1 MLLAFREAQPGSK
14 VDMKRATPF
23 VLLLFTLSGVS
34 SLVYQIVWIRALSH
48 LLGGTSYAIST
59 VLAAFMGGLA
69 LGSRFYGDRADR
81 CERPLALYA
90 KLEFGIA
97 ALGGLVFLV
106 VRALPPAYAA
116 VAGDLPTPVLGFVR
130 VLIAMALLLPPT
142 FLMGGTLPVLSR
154 FVVTRRD
161 RLGRGLGLLYAVNTF
176 GAVLG
181 SFLAGFVLIGS
192 LGLAGS
198 TVLAVVL
205 NLAIGAAVWIID
217 RGVSPLAADA
227 DYAEAMLADVGPATE
242 EKKEKKAKKPR
253 SIHKEEPELD
263 WLPLA
268 LIFALSGFASL
279 GYELYWTRAL
289 QHFLGNSTFA
299 FSAMLTT
306 FLLGLAGGGWLGGR
320 AADRV
325 ASPARL
331 LAWVQLGV
339 GATGLATVLLLWGWL
354 PGAKSIIWLNDR
366 QLVWSAYLMR
376 RFAVAF
382 AVMALP
388 TFLIGMT
395 FPLVNRIGIR
405 SLSKLGQ
412 GVGSL
417 YFVNTL
423 GAIAGSLAA
432 GFLLLPLL
440 GAKTAL
446 VVTALLSALL
456 GLVLHMSRRHR
467 GALEPWLVTALFIVM
482 VVLSPRIIRGGAEFL
497 ADTQTAEDQLLFQQE
512 DHAAETRVYRKGTG
526 DLHMSVD
533 GHHIGGTEVAILR
546 KEKILAHL
554 PMILRPDAKHTLS
567 VGLGSGITLG
577 TLALYDE
584 LETLSV
590 VEIVPGVVKGARF
603 FGKANARVMND
614 PRLDLHTGDGVQY
627 LLTTKRRYDIISSDS
642 KLNPEYA
649 GNAPLLSTDYYR
661 LCRDRLAEDGV
672 MVQWLACHLPH
683 EDIAVIARSFAQV
696 FEHVGVYWYDP
707 YNLIFAGSSSPLLF
721 DADAAR
727 DFASREK
734 ILADLEP
741 LQLDELHVAS
751 TLWVCDRNGL
761 LANLGEGIVNSWR
774 RPTIEF
780 SMGRNFR
787 AKGVPYH
794 EDDNLRWLHRLRDP
808 STQRFTGELD
818 AARQAS
824 FEESADKLLEGF
836 AKGGGIERL
845 ETGLAV
851 FEAGLAANP
860 DDERLSNV
868 LFLLRGSHDRM
879 EEAMAAGQVTE
890 PEALARVGL
899 RRRDQGRLEEALDL
913 FEQANEGRPDD
924 PNILYNLLLTLRD
937 LGRTERFALTLERF
951 LGDFPRDARGHS
963 LQGRILAAEGRLE
976 AAVEAFR
983 RAAELNAGSP
993 ITHNNWATALARMGR
1008 YEEAALRF
1016 ERVCELQPSF
1026 NQAAY
1031 FAAASFSM
1039 AGRQEDAARW
1049 VRFCL
1054 DEGLA
1059 RPEQFAQDG
1068 FFETLRASKYW
1079 DARKGELR

>member
-1 MLLAFREAQPGSK
+1 MLFASREAQPGSK
-14 VDMKRATPF
+14 VNMKRATPF

-34 SLVYQIVWIRALSH
+34 GLVYEIVWIRALSH

-97 ALGGLVFLV
+97 ALGGLVYLIV
-106 VRALPPAYAA
+106 LALPPAYAA
-116 VAGDLPTPVLGFVR
+116 VAGSLPAPVLGLLR

-181 SFLAGFVLIGS
+181 SFLAGFVLIGG

-205 NLAIGAAVWIID
+205 NLAIGGAVWIID
-217 RGVSPLAADA
+217 RGMSPVAAGA
-227 DYAEAMLADVGPATE
+227 DYAEALIAEVEPKTE
-242 EKKEKKAKKPR
+242 AKKTRPVR
-253 SIHKEEPELD
+253 IAEPELD

-268 LIFALSGFASL
+268 MIFALSGFASL

-289 QHFLGNSTFA
+289 QNFLGNSTFA

-331 LAWVQLGV
+331 LAWVQFGV
-339 GATGLATVLLLWGWL
+339 GATALATVLLLWGWL
-354 PGAKSIIWLNDR
+354 PGTESITWLNDR

-417 YFVNTL
+417 YFVNTV

-440 GAKTAL
+440 GAKMAL
-446 VVTALLSALL
+446 VITALLSALL
-456 GLVLHMSRRHR
+456 GLVLHLLRRRR
-467 GALEPWLVTALFIVM
+467 GSLEPWVATALFILM
-482 VVLSPRIIRGGAEFL
+482 IVLSPRIIRGGGEIL
-497 ADTQTAEDQLLFQQE
+497 ADTQAAEDQVLFQQE

-533 GHHIGGTEVAILR
+533 GHHIGGTEIAILR

-554 PMILRPDAKHTLS
+554 PMILRPDARHTLS

-590 VEIVPGVVKGARF
+590 VEIVPGVIKGARF
-603 FGKANARVMND
+603 FGRANDRVLKD
-614 PRLDLHTGDGVQY
+614 PRLDLHTGDGIQY

-661 LCRDRLAEDGV
+661 LCRDRLAEGGV
-672 MVQWLACHLPH
+672 MC
-683 EDIAVIARSFAQV
+683 S
-696 FEHVGVYWYDP
+696 
-707 YNLIFAGSSSPLLF
+707 
-721 DADAAR
+721 
-727 DFASREK
+727 
-734 ILADLEP
+734 
-741 LQLDELHVAS
+741 
-751 TLWVCDRNGL
+751 
-761 LANLGEGIVNSWR
+761 
-774 RPTIEF
+774 
-780 SMGRNFR
+780 
-787 AKGVPYH
+787 
-794 EDDNLRWLHRLRDP
+794 
-808 STQRFTGELD
+808 
-818 AARQAS
+818 
-824 FEESADKLLEGF
+824 
-836 AKGGGIERL
+836 
-845 ETGLAV
+845 
-851 FEAGLAANP
+851 
-860 DDERLSNV
+860 
-868 LFLLRGSHDRM
+868 
-879 EEAMAAGQVTE
+879 
-890 PEALARVGL
+890 
-899 RRRDQGRLEEALDL
+899 
-913 FEQANEGRPDD
+913 
-924 PNILYNLLLTLRD
+924 
-937 LGRTERFALTLERF
+937 
-951 LGDFPRDARGHS
+951 
-963 LQGRILAAEGRLE
+963 
-976 AAVEAFR
+976 
-983 RAAELNAGSP
+983 GSP
-993 ITHNNWATALARMGR
+993 VISLTTTSR
-1008 YEEAALRF
+1008 
-1016 ERVCELQPSF
+1016 
-1026 NQAAY
+1026 
-1031 FAAASFSM
+1031 
-1039 AGRQEDAARW
+1039 
-1049 VRFCL
+1049 
-1054 DEGLA
+1054 
-1059 RPEQFAQDG
+1059 
-1068 FFETLRASKYW
+1068 
-1079 DARKGELR
+1079 

>member
-1 MLLAFREAQPGSK
+1 
-14 VDMKRATPF
+14 MKRATPF

-69 LGSRFYGDRADR
+69 LGSRYYGDRADR

-97 ALGGLVFLV
+97 ALAGLVFLV
-106 VRALPPAYAA
+106 VRVLPPVYAA
-116 VAGDLPTPVLGFVR
+116 VAGGLPTPVLGVVR
-130 VLIAMALLLPPT
+130 VLIAMALLIPPT

-154 FVVTRRD
+154 FVVTRPD

-192 LGLAGS
+192 IGLAGS
-198 TVLAVVL
+198 TILAVVL

-217 RGVSPLAADA
+217 RGVSPVAAGV
-227 DYAEAMLADVGPATE
+227 DYAEALVAEIDPAPET
-242 EKKEKKAKKPR
+242 KKAKPAR
-253 SIHKEEPELD
+253 PTRPTRDEPELD

-268 LIFALSGFASL
+268 LIFAMSGFASL

-299 FSAMLTT
+299 YSAMLTT

-339 GATGLATVLLLWGWL
+339 GITGLATVLLLWGWL

-366 QLVWSAYLMR
+366 QLGWSAYLMR

-405 SLSKLGQ
+405 SLARLGQ

-417 YFVNTL
+417 YFMNTV

-456 GLVLHMSRRHR
+456 GLALHMLRRQR
-467 GALEPWLVTALFIVM
+467 GSLEPWLVAALFILM
-482 VVLSPRIIRGGAEFL
+482 AILSPRIIRGGSDFL
-497 ADTQTAEDQLLFQQE
+497 ADTQAAGDQVLFQQE
-512 DHAAETRVYRKGTG
+512 DHAAETRVYRKGVG

-533 GHHIGGTEVAILR
+533 GHHIGGTELAILR

-590 VEIVPGVVKGARF
+590 VEIVPGVIKGARF
-603 FGKANARVMND
+603 FGKANARVLND

-661 LCRDRLAEDGV
+661 LCRDRLAENGV

-683 EDIAVIARSFAQV
+683 EDIAVIARSFAEV
-696 FEHVGVYWYDP
+696 FEHVGIYWYDP
-707 YNLIFAGSSSPLLF
+707 YNLIFAGSSSPLIF

-727 DFASREK
+727 GFASREK
-734 ILADLEP
+734 IRADLEP
-741 LQLDELHVAS
+741 LQLDELYVTS
-751 TLWVCDRNGL
+751 TLWICDRQGL
-761 LANLGEGIVNSWR
+761 LANLGEGTQNSWA
-774 RPTIEF
+774 RPVIEF

-787 AKGVPYH
+787 AKSVPYH

-808 STQRFTGELD
+808 ATQRFNGEMD
-818 AARQAS
+818 GARQAL

-836 AKGGGIERL
+836 AAGGGIERL
-845 ETGLAV
+845 ETGLAA
-851 FEAGLAANP
+851 FDAGLAANP
-860 DDERLSNV
+860 DDGRLSNV
-868 LFLLRGSHDRM
+868 LLQLRGAHDRM
-879 EEAMAAGQVTE
+879 EAAVAAGEVNE
-890 PEALARVGL
+890 PEELARVGL
-899 RRRDQGRLEEALDL
+899 RRRDQGRLEEAVEL
-913 FEQANEGRPDD
+913 FEQAREGRPDD
-924 PNILYNLLLTLRD
+924 PNIIYNLLLTLRD
-937 LGRTERFALTLERF
+937 LGRSERFELLLERF

-963 LQGRILAAEGRLE
+963 LRGRTLAIEGKLD
-976 AAVEAFR
+976 ASVTAFK
-983 RAAELNAGSP
+983 RAAELNPESP
-993 ITHNNWATALARMGR
+993 VTHNNWATALARMGR

-1016 ERVCELQPSF
+1016 EKVCKLQPSF

-1059 RPEQFAQDG
+1059 QPEQFAQDS

-1079 DARKGELR
+1079 DAARGRLR